1 MRSPVARSALVLAA
15 AVALAGCG
23 QTSKPA
29 SSAPPTSSQQ
39 HPSSPAATAS
49 GHPSVT
55 VSPATGLHTG
65 QQVTVAATGFPP
77 SGMLVVTEC
86 ADKGTATGPADCD
99 LAGVQTVTASASGG
113 VHASF
118 TVTSGPFGANHIV
131 CSAQQR
137 CLISVSQPT
146 ATNPVEATEDI
157 SFAAG

>member
-1 MRSPVARSALVLAA
+1 MRSPAARAALALGLAA
-15 AVALAGCG
+15 ALAGCG

-29 SSAPPTSSQQ
+29 SSPAPTPSQSRA
-39 HPSSPAATAS
+39 PSQGAAAA

-55 VSPATGLHTG
+55 VSPATGLRNG
-65 QQVTVAATGFPP
+65 QQVTVVASGFPA
-77 SGMLVVTEC
+77 SGMLVITEC

-99 LAGVQTVTASASGG
+99 LAAVQTVTSSASGG

-118 TVTSGPFGANHIV
+118 TVNRGPFGANHIV

-137 CLISVSQPT
+137 CLVSVSQPT